1 MGDVNQLIDAGRR
14 ILLEKPELTEGEF
27 RTLMLERFRAND
39 QGLHDDKRNM
49 SGGAADP
56 VGGVFSAL
64 ALPWTLFRWLGD
76 LFLSVSSNIGFH
88 QGQFAI
94 VRRKLGKPVL
104 Y

>member
-39 QGLHDDKRNM
+39 QGLQDDKRNM
-49 SGGAADP
+49 SGGPADP

-64 ALPWTLFRWLGD
+64 ALPWTLFR
-76 LFLSVSSNIGFH
+76 
-88 QGQFAI
+88 
-94 VRRKLGKPVL
+94 
-104 Y
+104 